1 MCIKGPGSGEAI
13 NFALQTWKA
22 KNCFLCSNASV
33 GRAVGWAMH
42 FPMCSGFVGQV
53 DFRLLS
59 LLSGTVNQ
67 IPCLG
72 TVGEAA
78 LRLEK
83 RFVCCLNWSWPMSH
97 VSCLSWS
104 VGFAL
109 HTISSFCLGDFK
121 QRNITVIFWFWKYD
135 WQKCSGWVE
144 GETWLKSCYWR
155 TVARLL
161 LLSILETGLSYS
173 LKSDK

>member
-1 MCIKGPGSGEAI
+1 MCVKGPGSGEAI

-109 HTISSFCLGDFK
+109 HTIAPFALEILSKGISLWYFDFGNTIG
-121 QRNITVIFWFWKYD
+121 RNAQDGLKVRPD
-135 WQKCSGWVE
+135 WNLATEEQ
-144 GETWLKSCYWR
+144 
-155 TVARLL
+155 
-161 LLSILETGLSYS
+161 
-173 LKSDK
+173 